1 MKYFIISGEASGD
14 LHASNWVKEMKI
26 NDPNAEFAGWGGDL
40 MEAQGVDIKKHYK
53 DLAFM
58 GFVEVLMNLKTILR
72 NFKLCKAHIKA
83 FNPDAVLLVDYPG
96 FNLRMAEWLHKE
108 GFKVFYYIAP
118 TVWAWKKNRIQTIKK
133 YVTQLFVILPFEK
146 PFFDQENYHV
156 DYVGNP
162 LLDAVNNHQLQN
174 DSAEALE
181 IIQQSK
187 QPIITLMPG
196 SRKQEIKSML
206 PIMIEASKS
215 FPEYQ
220 FIIAGA
226 PSQPE
231 SFYRSF
237 GLGNIQLVF
246 NATYDLLQH
255 SIAGLITSGTATLE
269 TAIFK
274 VPQVVMYKANPI
286 SYTIAK
292 NLVNIKYISLVNLIL
307 DRPAVTELIQGN
319 MNVNSVVEEL
329 KAVLPNGNK
338 IASIRESYEELHSV
352 LGNAGASKK
361 VANLMWKTLNS

>member
-14 LHASNWVKEMKI
+14 LHAANWVKEMKQ
-26 NDPNAEFAGWGGDL
+26 NDPNAQFAGWGGDL
-40 MEAQGVDIKKHYK
+40 MQDQGVDIKKHYK

-58 GFVEVLMNLKTILR
+58 GFVEVLMNLKTILN
-72 NFKLCKAHIKA
+72 NFKLCKSQIKA
-83 FNPDAVLLVDYPG
+83 YQPDAVLLVDYPG

-118 TVWAWKKNRIQTIKK
+118 SVWAWKKNRIQTIKK
-133 YVTQLFVILPFEK
+133 YVTQLFVILPFEA
-146 PFFDQENYHV
+146 PFFEKENYHV

-162 LLDAVNNHQLQN
+162 LLDAVKNHQLQN
-174 DSAEALE
+174 DSTEAKSV
-181 IIQQSK
+181 IAQATK
-187 QPIITLMPG
+187 PIITLMPG

-206 PIMIEASKS
+206 PVMLKATEQ
-215 FPEYQ
+215 FPDYQ

-226 PSQPE
+226 RSQPKSVYE
-231 SFYRSF
+231 SFH
-237 GLGNIQLVF
+237 LGNVKLVF

-255 SIAGLITSGTATLE
+255 SVAGLITSGTATLE

-319 MNVNSVVEEL
+319 MNVNTVIEEL
-329 KAVLPNGNK
+329 KAILPGGNR
-338 IASIRESYEELHSV
+338 IDSIKESYQELHDI

-361 VANLMWKTLNS
+361 VADLMWKTLNS